1 MKGVKIMRLT
11 YNSIVKNLDATI
23 DHLTKKMI
31 SMYSREDVL
40 GFSDV
45 SAYSE
50 LQDQIAY
57 YKMLRKA
64 CAKRISAE
72 PIVEKIEE
80 LIEVRAENEVVSEE
94 LYVSERIFCA
104 NCKMPLLEEHTNCPI
119 CGKKINWDATLYN
132 KDGIKV
138 AYNDNGFLKE
148 LRKPRMECKDGVC
161 QLNLFDE
168 EGN

>member
-1 MKGVKIMRLT
+1 MRLT
-11 YNSIVKNLDATI
+11 YNTIVKNLDATI

-31 SMYSREDVL
+31 SMYNREDVVA
-40 GFSDV
+40 SEV

-50 LQDQIAY
+50 LQDQISY

-72 PIVEKIEE
+72 PIIEKIEE
-80 LIEVRAENEVVSEE
+80 LIEVRADDEVVSEE

-119 CGKKINWDATLYN
+119 CGKKINWDTILYN
-132 KDGIKV
+132 KDGVKV
-138 AYNDNGFLKE
+138 AYNDNGSLTE

-161 QLNLFDE
+161 QLNIFDE

>member
-1 MKGVKIMRLT
+1 MRLT
-11 YNSIVKNLDATI
+11 YNTIVKNLDATI

-31 SMYSREDVL
+31 SMYTSEYSSEDIVI
-40 GFSDV
+40 SEV

-64 CAKRISAE
+64 CAKRIPVV

-80 LIEVRAENEVVSEE
+80 LIEVRAENAVVSEE
-94 LYVSERIFCA
+94 LYVSERIFCV
-104 NCKMPLLEEHTNCPI
+104 NCRMPLLEEHTNCPI
-119 CGKKINWDATLYN
+119 CGKKINWGTILYN
-132 KDGIKV
+132 KDGNKV
-138 AYNDNGFLKE
+138 AYNDNGSLTE

-161 QLNLFDE
+161 QLNIFDE

>member
-1 MKGVKIMRLT
+1 MRLT

-31 SMYSREDVL
+31 SMYNREYSSEDIVI
-40 GFSDV
+40 SEV

-80 LIEVRAENEVVSEE
+80 LVEVRAEDEVVSEE
-94 LYVSERIFCA
+94 IYVSETLRSTI
-104 NCKMPLLEEHTNCPI
+104 KMVLKLPI
-119 CGKKINWDATLYN
+119 TTMD
-132 KDGIKV
+132 
-138 AYNDNGFLKE
+138 F
-148 LRKPRMECKDGVC
+148 
-161 QLNLFDE
+161 
-168 EGN
+168 

>member
-1 MKGVKIMRLT
+1 MRLT

-119 CGKKINWDATLYN
+119 CGKKINWNTILYN

-138 AYNDNGFLKE
+138 AYNDNGFLTE

-161 QLNLFDE
+161 QLNIFDE

>member
-1 MKGVKIMRLT
+1 MT
-11 YNSIVKNLDATI
+11 YNTIVKNLDATI

-31 SMYSREDVL
+31 TMYRGEDI
-40 GFSDV
+40 V
-45 SAYSE
+45 SSEVSVYSE

-94 LYVSERIFCA
+94 LYISERIFCA

-119 CGKKINWDATLYN
+119 CGKKINWTAVLYN
-132 KDGIKV
+132 KEGIKV
-138 AYNDNGFLKE
+138 AYNDNGSLTE

-161 QLNLFDE
+161 QLNIFDE

>member
-1 MKGVKIMRLT
+1 MRLT
-11 YNSIVKNLDATI
+11 YNTIVKNLDATI

-31 SMYSREDVL
+31 SMYNKEDVVA
-40 GFSDV
+40 SEV

-50 LQDQIAY
+50 LQDQISY

-80 LIEVRAENEVVSEE
+80 LIEIRAENEVVSEE

-119 CGKKINWDATLYN
+119 CGKKINWDTILYN

-138 AYNDNGFLKE
+138 AYNDNGCLTE
-148 LRKPRMECKDGVC
+148 LRKSHMECKDGVC
-161 QLNLFDE
+161 QLNIFDE

>member
-1 MKGVKIMRLT
+1 MRLT

-80 LIEVRAENEVVSEE
+80 LIEVRAEDEVVSEE
-94 LYVSERIFCA
+94 SYVSERIFCA

-119 CGKKINWDATLYN
+119 CGKKINWDTILYN
-132 KDGIKV
+132 KDGVKV
-138 AYNDNGFLKE
+138 AYNDNGSLTE

-161 QLNLFDE
+161 QLKYI
-168 EGN
+168 

>member
-1 MKGVKIMRLT
+1 MRLT
-11 YNSIVKNLDATI
+11 YNTIVKNLDATI

-31 SMYSREDVL
+31 SMYNREDVVA
-40 GFSDV
+40 SEV

-50 LQDQIAY
+50 LQDQISY

-80 LIEVRAENEVVSEE
+80 LIEVRTENEVVSEE

-119 CGKKINWDATLYN
+119 CGKKINWDTILYN
-132 KDGIKV
+132 KDGVKV
-138 AYNDNGFLKE
+138 AYNDNGSLTE

-161 QLNLFDE
+161 QLNIFDE

>member
-1 MKGVKIMRLT
+1 MRLT
-11 YNSIVKNLDATI
+11 YNNIVKNLDATI

-31 SMYSREDVL
+31 SMYNREDIVI
-40 GFSDV
+40 SEV

-80 LIEVRAENEVVSEE
+80 ATELYANNEVISEE
-94 LYVSERIFCA
+94 LYVSERIFCV

-119 CGKKINWDATLYN
+119 CGKKINWDAILYN

-138 AYNDNGFLKE
+138 AYNNNGFLTE

-161 QLNLFDE
+161 QLNIFDE

>member
-1 MKGVKIMRLT
+1 MRLT

-31 SMYSREDVL
+31 SMYTSEDIVI
-40 GFSDV
+40 SEV

-80 LIEVRAENEVVSEE
+80 LIEVRAEDEVVSEE

-119 CGKKINWDATLYN
+119 CGKEVIAKTMITEV
-132 KDGIKV
+132 IK
-138 AYNDNGFLKE
+138 E
-148 LRKPRMECKDGVC
+148 
-161 QLNLFDE
+161 E
-168 EGN
+168 EGEDEKE

>member
-1 MKGVKIMRLT
+1 MRLT
-11 YNSIVKNLDATI
+11 YNTIVKNLDATI

-31 SMYSREDVL
+31 YMYNKEDVVA
-40 GFSDV
+40 SEV

-94 LYVSERIFCA
+94 LYISERIFCA

-119 CGKKINWDATLYN
+119 CGKKINWTAVLYN

-138 AYNDNGFLKE
+138 AYNDNGSLTE

-161 QLNLFDE
+161 QLNIFDE

>member
-1 MKGVKIMRLT
+1 MRLT
-11 YNSIVKNLDATI
+11 YNTIVKNLDATI

-31 SMYSREDVL
+31 SMYNREDVVA
-40 GFSDV
+40 SEV

-50 LQDQIAY
+50 LQDQISY

-80 LIEVRAENEVVSEE
+80 LIEVRADNEVVSEE

-119 CGKKINWDATLYN
+119 CGKKINWDTILYN

-138 AYNDNGFLKE
+138 AYNDNGSLTE
-148 LRKPRMECKDGVC
+148 LRKSHMECKDGVC
-161 QLNLFDE
+161 QLNIFDE
-168 EGN
+168 EDN

>member
-1 MKGVKIMRLT
+1 MRLT
-11 YNSIVKNLDATI
+11 YNTIVKNLDATI

-31 SMYSREDVL
+31 SMYSKEDVVT
-40 GFSDV
+40 SEV

-80 LIEVRAENEVVSEE
+80 LIEIRAENEVVSEE

-119 CGKKINWDATLYN
+119 CGKKINWDTILYN

-138 AYNDNGFLKE
+138 AYNDNGSLTE

-161 QLNLFDE
+161 QLNIFDE

>member
-1 MKGVKIMRLT
+1 MRLT

-31 SMYSREDVL
+31 SMYNSEYSSEDIVI
-40 GFSDV
+40 SEV

-80 LIEVRAENEVVSEE
+80 LIEVRAEDEVVSEE

-119 CGKKINWDATLYN
+119 CGKKINWDAILYN

-138 AYNDNGFLKE
+138 AYNNNGFLTE

-161 QLNLFDE
+161 QLNIFDE

>member
-1 MKGVKIMRLT
+1 MRLT
-11 YNSIVKNLDATI
+11 YNTIVKNLDATI

-31 SMYSREDVL
+31 SMYTSEYSSEDIVI
-40 GFSDV
+40 SEV

-119 CGKKINWDATLYN
+119 CGKKINWDTILYN
-132 KDGIKV
+132 KDGVKV
-138 AYNDNGFLKE
+138 AYNDNGSLTE

-161 QLNLFDE
+161 QLNIFDE